1 MSDVKAV
8 GSNSDRFRL
17 DGLTALVTGAG
28 GGIGAAG
35 SLAMAEAGADIV
47 LVARNRDK
55 LEIAA
60 EAVRGVGRQ
69 ALIVEA
75 NVTEEASLKAA
86 ATRIADEIGK
96 VDILF
101 NNAGVTS
108 PKTAFELSPE
118 EFRQIMDVNV
128 TGAFLCAQLFAPGM
142 SERGFGRIINMGSI
156 LSGRGMASR
165 TAYCA
170 SKAALANLGAAL
182 AFELGPRGVTVNT
195 LGATVIA
202 TDLNRDLI
210 RTQPELYG
218 QVITRTAMGR
228 LGELSDLTGALVFLA
243 SPAAGFITGQTLY
256 VDGGYTAG

>member
-1 MSDVKAV
+1 MT
-8 GSNSDRFRL
+8 DRFRL
-17 DGLTALVTGAG
+17 DGLTAVVTGGG

-35 SLAMAEAGADIV
+35 ALAMAEAGADIV

-55 LEIAA
+55 LEDAA
-60 EAVRGVGRQ
+60 KAVKAAGRT
-69 ALIVEA
+69 AWIVA
-75 NVTEEASLKAA
+75 ADVTDEASVKAA
-86 ATRIADEIGK
+86 ATEIASETGGI
-96 VDILF
+96 DILF

-108 PKTAFELSPE
+108 PKTAFDLSVE
-118 EFRQIMDVNV
+118 EFRRIMDVNV
-128 TGAFLCAQLFAPGM
+128 TGAFLCTQAFAPAMG
-142 SERGFGRIINMGSI
+142 ERGFGRIINMGSI

-170 SKAALANLGAAL
+170 SKAGLANLGAAL
-182 AFELGPRGVTVNT
+182 AFELGPKGVTVNT